1 MNPIYKSDSSLSEQ
15 SPLNLIQQTQPPIA
29 PLIQFDQEKINLI
42 KRTIAKEA
50 TDDELQLFLHQARR
64 TGLDPLARQIY
75 FIKRWDSN
83 AGQKVGSIQTS
94 IDGFRLIAERTG
106 KYTGQLGPFFWAG
119 AERQTEWSDVWA
131 SETPPLVAKV
141 GVLRSDFK
149 EPMWGMARY
158 EAYKQT
164 KTGGGV
170 THMWLKMAD
179 VMLAKCAEALALRK
193 AFPQELSGLYTT
205 DEMQQAASEPREP
218 SSAQAGSQEQETPSQ
233 YPDTQMLK
241 HHENGDELWRGT
253 VEHIEVVSGRSPK
266 GPWKM
271 HVLNLAGGFKVGTFD
286 KDLAAQAARHTGVL
300 ADIGVTPGKKEGTWN
315 LIGIGA
321 TEQEP
326 QGGNY
331 EPGDE
336 SQDEAQP

>member
-1 MNPIYKSDSSLSEQ
+1 VNEIQALSPQ
-15 SPLNLIQQTQPPIA
+15 VIA

-106 KYTGQLGPFFWAG
+106 KYTGQLGPYWCGQDGKWA
-119 AERQTEWSDVWA
+119 DVWLD
-131 SETPPLVAKV
+131 SEPPVAAKV
-141 GVLRSDFK
+141 AALRSDFK
-149 EPMWGMARY
+149 EPMWAVARY
-158 EAYKQT
+158 DAYKQ
-164 KTGGGV
+164 KKNDGSV
-170 THMWLKMAD
+170 TSMWLKMSD
-179 VMLAKCAEALALRK
+179 LMLAKCAEALALRK

-205 DEMQQAASEPREP
+205 DEMQQTASEPREP
-218 SSAQAGSQEQETPSQ
+218 SSAQTVSQEQETPSQ

-286 KDLAAQAARHTGVL
+286 KDLAAQAAKLTGVL
-300 ADIGVTPGKKEGTWN
+300 CDIGVTPGKKEGTWN
-315 LIGIGA
+315 LAAIRA

-326 QGGNY
+326 QAGNY

-336 SQDEAQP
+336 SQDETQP

>member
-1 MNPIYKSDSSLSEQ
+1 MNETN
-15 SPLNLIQQTQPPIA
+15 PLNLIQQAPPQAIA

-75 FIKRWDSN
+75 FIKRWDGN

-106 KYTGQLGPFFWAG
+106 KYTGQLGPYWCGQDGKWA
-119 AERQTEWSDVWA
+119 DVWLD
-131 SETPPLVAKV
+131 SEPPVAAKV
-141 GVLRSDFK
+141 AALRSDFK
-149 EPMWGMARY
+149 EPMWAVARY
-158 EAYKQT
+158 DAYKQ
-164 KTGGGV
+164 KKSDGAV
-170 THMWLKMAD
+170 TSMWFKMSD
-179 VMLAKCAEALALRK
+179 LMLAKCAEALALRK

-218 SSAQAGSQEQETPSQ
+218 SNAQTGSQEQETPSQ

-253 VEHIEVVSGRSPK
+253 VEHIEVVSGRSAK

-286 KDLAAQAARHTGVL
+286 KDLAAQAAKLTGVL

-315 LIGIGA
+315 LAAIRA

-326 QGGNY
+326 QAGNY

>member
-1 MNPIYKSDSSLSEQ
+1 VNE
-15 SPLNLIQQTQPPIA
+15 IQALPPQVIA

-106 KYTGQLGPFFWAG
+106 KYCGQLGPFWCG
-119 AERQTEWSDVWA
+119 EDGKWIDVWLH
-131 SETPPLVAKV
+131 SEHPVAAKV
-141 GVLRSDFK
+141 GILRSDFK
-149 EPMWGMARY
+149 EPMWSVARY
-158 EAYKQT
+158 SSYRQLKKDGEPNHFWEKMDAEQT
-164 KTGGGV
+164 
-170 THMWLKMAD
+170 
-179 VMLAKCAEALALRK
+179 AKCAEALGLRK

-218 SSAQAGSQEQETPSQ
+218 SNAQAGSQEQETPSQ

-253 VEHIEVVSGRSPK
+253 VEHIEVVSGRSAK

-286 KDLAAQAARHTGVL
+286 KDLAAQAAKLTGVL

-315 LIGIGA
+315 LAAIRA

-326 QGGNY
+326 QAGNY

>member
-1 MNPIYKSDSSLSEQ
+1 VNE
-15 SPLNLIQQTQPPIA
+15 IQALPPQVIA

-106 KYTGQLGPFFWAG
+106 KYTGQLGPYWCGQDGKWA
-119 AERQTEWSDVWA
+119 DVWLD
-131 SETPPLVAKV
+131 SEPPVAAKV
-141 GVLRSDFK
+141 AALRSDFK
-149 EPMWGMARY
+149 EPMWAVARFD
-158 EAYKQT
+158 AYKQKKNDGT
-164 KTGGGV
+164 V
-170 THMWLKMAD
+170 TSMWLKMSD
-179 VMLAKCAEALALRK
+179 LMLAKCAEALALRK

-205 DEMQQAASEPREP
+205 DEMQQAASEPRDP
-218 SSAQAGSQEQETPSQ
+218 SNVQAGSQEQETASQ

-266 GPWKM
+266 GAWKM

-286 KDLAAQAARHTGVL
+286 KDLAAQAAKLTGVL

-326 QGGNY
+326 QTGNY

-336 SQDEAQP
+336 SQEVAE